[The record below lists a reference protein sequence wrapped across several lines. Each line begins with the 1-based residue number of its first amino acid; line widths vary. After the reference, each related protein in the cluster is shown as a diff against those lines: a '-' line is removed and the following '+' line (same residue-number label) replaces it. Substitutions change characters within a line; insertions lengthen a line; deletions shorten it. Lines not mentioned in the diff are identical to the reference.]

1 MKKFRDSAWLGAA
14 LALPAVLGLV
24 LAAPV
29 FAAQQ
34 WYVNHETRQCLPYA
48 GIGLGGA
55 WVLADTCPE
64 GYSLPAPPE
73 EPWYIRL
80 LNALDRWFG
89 LKDKVVW
96 VPSASQIALVTSAVL
111 VLRRLLQVFSLPFI
125 DALTHG
131 IGTLVISAILSFLVA
146 VQPSLADGKLTAYEA
161 ILALVAT
168 VAGAA
173 GLWEAL
179 KRLVRHGA

>member
-1 MKKFRDSAWLGAA
+1 MRRFRDSARLGAA

-29 FAAQQ
+29 LAAQQ
-34 WYVNHETRQCLPYA
+34 WYVNHDAKQCIPYA
-48 GIGLGGA
+48 GIGLGGN
-55 WVLADTCPE
+55 WVVAETCPE
-64 GYSLPAPPE
+64 GYSQPVLPQ

-89 LKDKVVW
+89 LREKVVW
-96 VPSASQIALVTSAVL
+96 VPSAAQIALVTSAVL
-111 VLRRLLQVFSLPFI
+111 VLRRLLQLLSLPFI
-125 DALTHG
+125 DRLTNG
-131 IGTLVISAILSFLVA
+131 VGTLLISVLLSFLVA

-161 ILALVAT
+161 VLALVTT